1 MDRFSLILEITMKL
15 KADMAGDSTLRTIS
29 DFLTEQQV
37 SNFQPIRP
45 NYCQLLPI
53 FVIYLVRASNP
64 WVLSFQFYGL
74 PGFMFHVFEGFV
86 QFCQLEL
93 FGKLQHFIDRIYF
106 FPLFPCVQTEKGKFR
121 ETATNIQHRLTPEE
135 PEEKGEHCRKSK
147 ENFSF

>member
-64 WVLSFQFYGL
+64 
-74 PGFMFHVFEGFV
+74 
-86 QFCQLEL
+86 
-93 FGKLQHFIDRIYF
+93 
-106 FPLFPCVQTEKGKFR
+106 
-121 ETATNIQHRLTPEE
+121 
-135 PEEKGEHCRKSK
+135 
-147 ENFSF
+147 